1 MKTTL
6 KENLYN
12 FCQEMNRMQW
22 IKGNFSVI
30 ALDNCTVELH
40 FNEKAFDI
48 VTDENSRACKKFE
61 KLLDKYGLEDDL
73 IRYKC
78 IEVSEK

>member
-6 KENLYN
+6 KENLYG
-12 FCQEMNRMQW
+12 FCLELNEVKG
-22 IKGNFSVI
+22 IGNFSVI
-30 ALDNCTVELH
+30 ALDDCTVELH
-40 FNEKAFDI
+40 FNEKAFDL
-48 VTDENSRACKKFE
+48 VTDENSRAYKKFE
-61 KLLDKYGLEDDL
+61 KLLGKYNLEDDL

>member
-6 KENLYN
+6 KESLYG
-12 FCQEMNRMQW
+12 FCLELNEV
-22 IKGNFSVI
+22 KGMNFSVI
-30 ALDNCTVELH
+30 ALNDTTVELH
-40 FNEKAFDI
+40 FDEKAFDL
-48 VTDENSRACKKFE
+48 VTDDNSKACKKFE
-61 KLLDKYGLEDDL
+61 KLLGKYNLVDDL

>member
-6 KENLYN
+6 KG
-12 FCQEMNRMQW
+12 FCQELNKVQGL
-22 IKGNFSVI
+22 KEGFKVI
-30 ALDNCTVELH
+30 ALDDSTVELH
-40 FNEKAFDI
+40 FNEKAFDL
-48 VTDENSRACKKFE
+48 VTDENSRTCKNFE
-61 KLLDKYGLEDDL
+61 KLLGKYNLEDDL

>member
-6 KENLYN
+6 KESLYE
-12 FCQEMNRMQW
+12 FCLELNKVKG
-22 IKGNFSVI
+22 IGNFSVI
-30 ALDNCTVELH
+30 ALDDSTLELH
-40 FNEKAFDI
+40 FNEKAFDL

>member
-6 KENLYN
+6 KESLYE
-12 FCQEMNRMQW
+12 FCLELNKVKG
-22 IKGNFSVI
+22 IGNFSVI

>member
-6 KENLYN
+6 KENLYG
-12 FCQEMNRMQW
+12 FCLELNEV
-22 IKGNFSVI
+22 KGMNFSVI
-30 ALDNCTVELH
+30 ALDDCTVELH
-40 FNEKAFDI
+40 FNEKAFDL
-48 VTDENSRACKKFE
+48 VTDENSRAYKKFE
-61 KLLDKYGLEDDL
+61 KLLGKYNLEDDL

>member
-6 KENLYN
+6 NENLYN

-30 ALDNCTVELH
+30 ALDDSTVELH
-40 FNEKAFDI
+40 FNEKAFDL
-48 VTDENSRACKKFE
+48 VTDENSRTCKKFE
-61 KLLDKYGLEDDL
+61 KLLGKYNLVDDL

>member
-1 MKTTL
+1 MK
-6 KENLYN
+6 KNLYD
-12 FCQEMNRMQW
+12 FCLELNEV
-22 IKGNFSVI
+22 KGMNFSVI
-30 ALDNCTVELH
+30 ALDDHTVELH
-40 FNEKAFDI
+40 FNEKAFDL

-61 KLLDKYGLEDDL
+61 KLLDKYNLEDDL

>member
-6 KENLYN
+6 KENLYG
-12 FCQEMNRMQW
+12 FCLELNEVKG
-22 IKGNFSVI
+22 IGNFSVI
-30 ALDNCTVELH
+30 ALDDCTVELH

-61 KLLDKYGLEDDL
+61 KLLDKYNLEDDL